1 MASMAT
7 LEQLRSDGSLR
18 HLLTLEGLPKPLLER
33 LLERS
38 QSFVR
43 PLGTPP
49 PLSQTLAGCT
59 IVNLFTEP
67 STRTRV
73 SFELAAK
80 RLGAEVVNL
89 EVQLSSRV
97 KGETVL
103 DTIYTLQAMAV
114 DVFVIR
120 DAEPGVGQYVAEHV
134 QEHVSVLSA
143 GEAHLSHPTQG
154 LLDALTILQYKGG
167 FRDLVV
173 AVVGDVRHSR
183 VARSAHQV
191 FTALEVGELRLVAPA
206 ALMPEAGEMPGARRC
221 SSLEDGIAHAD
232 VVMMLRIQ
240 KERMADAAIPDAH
253 DYFARWGL
261 TKQRLKLARPEA
273 IVMHPGP
280 MNREIEIASDVADG
294 PHSVIRQQVTNGVA
308 VRMAVLETVIAG
320 RHRRRGS
327 RSAQSGKLRS
337 RDCRV
342 PIPRRSCE
350 HRATRKPTAA
360 RAPGRRRSP
369 CGSAHRRPPPGTRR
383 RGRPA
388 PDPRAR
394 RGRGGGCAP
403 RSSAR

>member
-1 MASMAT
+1 MLPFSQYDAH
-7 LEQLRSDGSLR
+7 GHLR
-18 HLLTLEGLPKPLLER
+18 HLITLEGMTSEQVRALLDRAQRYLRRPGEIPAHG
-33 LLERS
+33 RS
-38 QSFVR
+38 
-43 PLGTPP
+43 
-49 PLSQTLAGCT
+49 LAGIT
-59 IVNLFTEP
+59 VGNIFTEP
-67 STRTRV
+67 STRTRS

-80 RLGAEVVNL
+80 RLGADVINL
-89 EVQLSSRV
+89 EIQLSSRV

-120 DAEPGVGQYVAEHV
+120 DAEPGVCQYVAEHV
-134 QEHVSVLSA
+134 APHVSVLSA

-183 VARSAHQV
+183 VARSAYQV
-191 FTALEVGELRLVAPA
+191 FTALEVGELRIVAPD
-206 ALMPEAGEMPGARRC
+206 ALMPDEGEMPGAKRFGD
-221 SSLEDGIAHAD
+221 LESGIDHAD

-261 TKQRLKLARPEA
+261 TKQKLKRARPEA

-308 VRMAVLETVIAG
+308 VRMAVLETVVEN
-320 RHRRRGS
+320 RNRRWS
-327 RSAQSGKLRS
+327 
-337 RDCRV
+337 
-342 PIPRRSCE
+342 
-350 HRATRKPTAA
+350 
-360 RAPGRRRSP
+360 
-369 CGSAHRRPPPGTRR
+369 
-383 RGRPA
+383 
-388 PDPRAR
+388 
-394 RGRGGGCAP
+394 AP
-403 RSSAR
+403 R